1 MCLRVSRAFTVISVC
16 ITTSSSALVFHSPH
30 LFHVL
35 LVMLQIKRCD
45 GVLVFTVPDDV
56 AVARLV
62 ARGETSGRADDNE
75 ETIRTRL
82 QVSVQSGSSTQV
94 GWSC

>member
-1 MCLRVSRAFTVISVC
+1 MSSTAF
-16 ITTSSSALVFHSPH
+16 VFHSLC
-30 LFHVL
+30 LFHLHV
-35 LVMLQIKRCD
+35 VMLQIKRCD

-82 QVSVQSGSSTQV
+82 QVSSQSGSSRFSVVKT
-94 GWSC
+94 